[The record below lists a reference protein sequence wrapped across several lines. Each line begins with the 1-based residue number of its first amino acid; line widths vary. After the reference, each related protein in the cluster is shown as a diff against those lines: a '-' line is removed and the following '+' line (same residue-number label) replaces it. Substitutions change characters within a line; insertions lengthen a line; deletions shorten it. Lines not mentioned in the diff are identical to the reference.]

1 MTLELVSIALPAAAA
16 ALSGFVFGLAYFAA
30 MRATV
35 AHIAAGSGWMVPST
49 LTAARIIGVTT
60 LLFFMARM
68 GAMPLLAT
76 FIGLLIARQLALRHQ
91 RDG

>member
-35 AHIAAGSGWMVPST
+35 ARIAAGSGWMVPST
-49 LTAARIIGVTT
+49 LTAARIIAVTI

-76 FIGLLIARQLALRHQ
+76 FIGLLIARQLALQHQ